1 MIMSQLS
8 SHLLLLSFLQQPH
21 RNPCARLRVGE
32 GVVVVC
38 HRAAAGLGHGVQLV
52 VWQSSAEVAARSLAG
67 AEELVVGIVH
77 LIDTEHGP
85 EAALVKRTVVRHQWQ
100 PFDQRFDLPPHDRE
114 DGRVVGVFVRESVYL
129 LTEPGVVVR
138 LWMDKRV
145 ERVGD
150 DAAAHHH
157 HTHAAN
163 ATALPI
169 GGLEVYGGK
178 VGHTIVCL

>member
-21 RNPCARLRVGE
+21 CDFCAGLRVGE
-32 GVVVVC
+32 CVVVVC

-52 VWQSSAEVAARSLAG
+52 VWQSSAEVAARSPAG

-77 LIDTEHGP
+77 LIDTEHGL
-85 EAALVKRTVVRHQWQ
+85 EAALVKRTVVRHEGQSGDERLD
-100 PFDQRFDLPPHDRE
+100 FPPHDRE

-157 HTHAAN
+157 HHAHAAD
-163 ATALPI
+163 AAALPV
-169 GGLEVYGGK
+169 GCLEIYGGK
-178 VGHTIVCL
+178 VGHW

>member
-52 VWQSSAEVAARSLAG
+52 VWQSSAEVAARSPAG

-85 EAALVKRTVVRHQWQ
+85 EAALVKRTVVRHEGQSG
-100 PFDQRFDLPPHDRE
+100 DERLDLSPHHGE
-114 DGRVVGVFVRESVYL
+114 HGSVVGVFVRESVYL
-129 LTEPGVVVR
+129 LAEPGVVVGFG
-138 LWMDKRV
+138 MDERV

-150 DAAAHHH
+150 DTAAHHH
-157 HTHAAN
+157 HAHAAH
-163 ATALPI
+163 AAALSVS
-169 GGLEVYGGK
+169 GLEIYGGK
-178 VGHTIVCL
+178 VGHGGW